1 MQSISA
7 AGLDGHWVDVITWIF
22 VLANTGRLLAYLP
35 QFVSAWNCPHGAK
48 SVSILTWSYFT
59 FAHCTALMYA
69 LHVLHDSK
77 SVWIFAGNLGVTLC
91 LVSLLLWKRLTFI
104 RAVRR
109 SFDEAD
115 TEAADVVKIVHFVRN
130 VAASNDDCFDLSMAN
145 N

>member
-77 SVWIFAGNLGVTLC
+77 SVWIFAGNLVVTLC
-91 LVSLLLWKRLTFI
+91 LVTLLLWKRVTFI
-104 RAVRR
+104 HAVRC
-109 SFDEAD
+109 SFGGVDSEIAYGN
-115 TEAADVVKIVHFVRN
+115 RN
-130 VAASNDDCFDLSMAN
+130 LNLPRYEAASNDDRFGT
-145 N
+145 